1 MVQINSLL
9 LLKIV
14 GAVVLEIV
22 PFYGGKTGSY
32 NPLVKFNM
40 SHTH

>member
-1 MVQINSLL
+1 MQINSLL

-14 GAVVLEIV
+14 GAVVLEMV
-22 PFYGGKTGSY
+22 PFLGKTGAP
-32 NPLVKFNM
+32 NPLVKFNV